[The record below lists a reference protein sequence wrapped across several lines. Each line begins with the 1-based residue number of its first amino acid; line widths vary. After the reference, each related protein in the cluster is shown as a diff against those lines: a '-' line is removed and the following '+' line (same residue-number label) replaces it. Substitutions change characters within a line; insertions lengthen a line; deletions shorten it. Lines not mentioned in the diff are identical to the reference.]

1 MGIGNWEL
9 GIGNWELGIGN
20 WELGIGKLG
29 IGKLGNYEK
38 TTVNCQLSTINYHQ
52 SFSFMLQDLN
62 FRVPIAISFGAV
74 AGALSRYYIAL
85 WFASRFSTAFP
96 YATFLINITGCLAM
110 GLFITLVS
118 ERVAMIPVE
127 VRLMVTTG
135 FLGAYTTFSTYGLE
149 TNVLLRDRS
158 YSFAAFYWAGSAILG
173 VIAVQLGI
181 IIARIGK

>member
-1 MGIGNWEL
+1 
-9 GIGNWELGIGN
+9 
-20 WELGIGKLG
+20 
-29 IGKLGNYEK
+29 
-38 TTVNCQLSTINYHQ
+38 
-52 SFSFMLQDLN
+52 MLQDSN

-74 AGALSRYYIAL
+74 AGALSRYYITL

-110 GLFITLVS
+110 GFFITLAS
-118 ERVAMIPVE
+118 ERVMIIPLE

-149 TNVLLRDRS
+149 TNALWRDRS
-158 YSFAAFYWAGSAILG
+158 YSVATFYWAGSAILG

-181 IIARIGK
+181 ILARSGK